1 MKLKDQ
7 TYLEPDQWQVQV
19 QAQIQEKNKVMLYSK
34 LNEKDVSKSH
44 LIKINN
50 IEEIIEELK
59 TQIKDPSIC
68 VLPEGP
74 QTIPYKI

>member
-1 MKLKDQ
+1 MKK
-7 TYLEPDQWQVQV
+7 E
-19 QAQIQEKNKVMLYSK
+19 IMLYSK